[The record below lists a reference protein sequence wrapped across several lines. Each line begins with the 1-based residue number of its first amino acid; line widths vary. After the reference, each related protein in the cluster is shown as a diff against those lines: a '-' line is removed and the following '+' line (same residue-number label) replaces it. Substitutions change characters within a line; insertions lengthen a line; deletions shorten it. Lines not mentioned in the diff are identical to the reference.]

1 MFGLRRRVMVN
12 FPVHLRDVIER
23 RVPPEPWAEGE
34 NIPWSDPAFSA
45 RMLAEHLSQEHDA
58 ASRRL
63 ETIDKQ
69 VEWVHD
75 ELLSGKAT
83 TVLDL
88 CCGPGLYAS
97 RLARLG
103 HECRGV
109 DYSPA
114 SIDYAEA
121 EARKEGPAA
130 TYLRRDVRAGDYGDG
145 FGLALLIYGEFN
157 TFRPTEGRAVLENV
171 YRALAPGGILLLEA
185 HPRAAIKNIG
195 AGPSTWR
202 TEEAGPFSD
211 RPYVRLTENFWDEA
225 RGTAT
230 TRYYV
235 IDAATGDVSRYAQT
249 FQGYTEEE
257 YRELLRD
264 VGFDD
269 VAIRPDFPG
278 PPVELMGELVAFAA
292 RKAGP
297 LYSNRV

>member
-1 MFGLRRRVMVN
+1 MVN
-12 FPVHLRDVIER
+12 FPVHVRDVIER

-69 VEWVHD
+69 VEWVHN
-75 ELLSGKAT
+75 EFLSGKAT
-83 TVLDL
+83 KVLDL

-97 RLARLG
+97 RLARRG
-103 HECRGV
+103 HECAGI

-121 EARKEGPAA
+121 EARKEGLAV
-130 TYLRRDVRAGDYGDG
+130 TYLRRDVRGGDYGDG

-157 TFRPTEGRAVLENV
+157 TLRPADGRAVLEGA
-171 YRALAPGGILLLEA
+171 YRALTPGGIFLLEA
-185 HPRAAIKNIG
+185 HPREMIKRIG
-195 AGPSTWR
+195 TGPATWR
-202 TEEAGPFSD
+202 TEEAGLFSD
-211 RPYVRLTENFWDEA
+211 RPYVRLDENFWDEESA
-225 RGTAT
+225 TAT
-230 TRYYV
+230 TRYYI
-235 IDAATGDVSRYAQT
+235 IDAATGDVTRHAQT

-257 YRELLRD
+257 YRALLRD
-264 VGFDD
+264 AGFDD
-269 VAIRPDFPG
+269 VTARPDFPG
-278 PPVELMGELVAFAA
+278 PTVEAMGELVVYAA

-297 LYSNRV
+297 E

>member
-1 MFGLRRRVMVN
+1 MVDFAVN
-12 FPVHLRDVIER
+12 LRDVIER
-23 RVPPEPWAEGE
+23 RIPPEPWAEGE
-34 NIPWSDPAFSA
+34 NIPWDEPAFSA

-69 VEWVHD
+69 VEWVHN

-83 TVLDL
+83 KVLDL
-88 CCGPGLYAS
+88 CCGPGLYAN

-103 HECRGV
+103 HECVGV

-114 SIDYAEA
+114 AIDYAEA
-121 EARKEGPAA
+121 EARKEGLAA
-130 TYLRRDVRAGDYGDG
+130 AYLRRDVRAGDYGDG
-145 FGLALLIYGEFN
+145 FGLAL
-157 TFRPTEGRAVLENV
+157 
-171 YRALAPGGILLLEA
+171 GGILFLEA

-195 AGPSTWR
+195 TGTSTWR
-202 TEEAGPFSD
+202 TEEAGLFSD

-225 RGTAT
+225 GGTAT

-235 IDAATGDVSRYAQT
+235 IDAATGDVSRHART

-257 YRELLRD
+257 FRVLFRD
-264 VGFDD
+264 AGFGD
-269 VAIRPDFPG
+269 VSARPDFPG

-297 LYSNRV
+297 LYSTRI

>member
-1 MFGLRRRVMVN
+1 MVN
-12 FPVHLRDVIER
+12 FPVHVRDIIGR

-69 VEWVHD
+69 VEWVHN

-83 TVLDL
+83 KVLDL

-103 HECRGV
+103 HECVGI

-114 SIDYAEA
+114 AIDYAEA
-121 EARKEGPAA
+121 EGRKEGLAV
-130 TYLRRDVRAGDYGDG
+130 TYLHRDVRAGGYGDG

-157 TFRPTEGRAVLENV
+157 TFRPADGRAILENV
-171 YRALAPGGILLLEA
+171 YRALAPGGIFLLEV
-185 HPRAAIKNIG
+185 HPREMIKLIG
-195 AGPSTWR
+195 TGPSTWR
-202 TEEAGPFSD
+202 TEEAGLFSD

-225 RGTAT
+225 GGTTT

-235 IDAATGDVSRYAQT
+235 IDAATGDVSRHAQT
-249 FQGYTEEE
+249 FQGYAEEE
-257 YRELLRD
+257 YRVLLRD
-264 VGFDD
+264 AGFGD
-269 VAIRPDFPG
+269 VSARPDFPG

-297 LYSNRV
+297 E